1 MLIKKAKISGWGL
14 HPEIEVNLACP
25 KTVHEIVHL
34 SKKKCIARGLGR
46 SYGDS
51 SLNKNLTITTTNLN
65 KIISFDK
72 VNGILKT
79 HSGASIVNILN
90 LIIKDG
96 WFLPVTPGTKFVTIG
111 GMVASDVHGK
121 NHHIEGSFGNHIISL
136 EIAINGKIVNC
147 SPTEKPDLFW
157 KTIGGMGLTGIIV
170 TATFGLKKINS
181 AFINQKI
188 MIADNLEE
196 AIDLFHENIDIT
208 YSVAWVNC
216 LAKGSN
222 FGSSIITF
230 GEHVTDKD
238 GSLETTYFREKNPI
252 SIPFLMPSF
261 FLNSILL
268 RIFNFFYF
276 QTTKILPKEKKV
288 SINSFFYPLDS
299 INHWN
304 RMYGKRGFFQYQL
317 VFPIE
322 ISKKAINEILNEI
335 IKLQEYPFLAVLK
348 RLGKGNQNLSF
359 PLNGITLALDF
370 PHNSNS
376 ARLVRKL
383 DSVLKK
389 FNGKIYLTKDSM
401 TSKKT
406 ILATQENNIL
416 EFKNFRNENNMKNF
430 SSMQSERLEL

>member
-1 MLIKKAKISGWGL
+1 
-14 HPEIEVNLACP
+14 
-25 KTVHEIVHL
+25 
-34 SKKKCIARGLGR
+34 
-46 SYGDS
+46 
-51 SLNKNLTITTTNLN
+51 
-65 KIISFDK
+65 
-72 VNGILKT
+72 
-79 HSGASIVNILN
+79 
-90 LIIKDG
+90 
-96 WFLPVTPGTKFVTIG
+96 
-111 GMVASDVHGK
+111 
-121 NHHIEGSFGNHIISL
+121 
-136 EIAINGKIVNC
+136 
-147 SPTEKPDLFW
+147 
-157 KTIGGMGLTGIIV
+157 
-170 TATFGLKKINS
+170 
-181 AFINQKI
+181 

-222 FGSSIITF
+222 FGNSIITF

-335 IKLQEYPFLAVLK
+335 IKSQEYPFLAVLK